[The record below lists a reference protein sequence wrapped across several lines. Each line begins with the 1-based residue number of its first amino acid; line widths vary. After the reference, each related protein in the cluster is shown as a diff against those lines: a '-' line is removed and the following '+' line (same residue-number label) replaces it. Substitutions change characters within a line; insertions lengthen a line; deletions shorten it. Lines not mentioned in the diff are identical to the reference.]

1 MLLHE
6 MLRDRRL
13 LLASQS
19 PRRREL
25 LAASGI
31 PYEPA
36 PKYPCEEVYP
46 AGTPAREVPLYLSR
60 LKSEAYPAALGP
72 RDILL
77 TADTVVVLGDCVL
90 GTPAGRD
97 EALAMLRSLSGAR
110 HTVVSGVTLRSA
122 ERTATF
128 GATTDVWFR
137 PLTEEELVYYTDTF
151 RPYDKAGAYGIQ
163 EWIGHA
169 AIERID
175 GSFYNVMGLP
185 VQRLYVELTR
195 FLTSG
200 K

>member
-77 TADTVVVLGDCVL
+77 TADTVVVLGDRVL
-90 GTPAGRD
+90 GKPRD
-97 EALAMLRSLSGAR
+97 REDALRMLRLLSGR
-110 HTVVSGVTLRSA
+110 GHTVVTGVTLRSA
-122 ERTATF
+122 ERVHSFSASSEVF
-128 GATTDVWFR
+128 FR
-137 PLTEEELVYYTDTF
+137 PLSEEELAYYVDTF

>member
-1 MLLHE
+1 M
-6 MLRDRRL
+6 
-13 LLASQS
+13 
-19 PRRREL
+19 
-25 LAASGI
+25 
-31 PYEPA
+31 
-36 PKYPCEEVYP
+36 
-46 AGTPAREVPLYLSR
+46 
-60 LKSEAYPAALGP
+60 
-72 RDILL
+72 
-77 TADTVVVLGDCVL
+77 VVLGDRVL
-90 GTPAGRD
+90 GKPAGRD

-137 PLTEEELVYYTDTF
+137 PLTEEELAYYVDTF